1 MGVAIP
7 IRTTHTIGT
16 WKGDNH
22 MQWIQRSFGALLVA
36 GTLSL
41 GLAGPVAAQPQTAV
55 QDGLVN
61 VNLQIGEEFLTI
73 EDVNI
78 GLAAQIIAAI
88 CPNLRVGPL
97 AVLGSAVDRGSGDQE
112 VENCVGNVD
121 EIIITQN

>member
-1 MGVAIP
+1 
-7 IRTTHTIGT
+7 
-16 WKGDNH
+16 

-61 VNLQIGEEFLTI
+61 VNVQIGEEFLTI

-88 CPNLRVGPL
+88 CPNLKVGPL
-97 AVLGSAVDRGSGDQE
+97 TVLGSTVDRSSGDQV
-112 VENCVGNVD
+112 VENCGGDVD
-121 EIIITQN
+121 EITITQN